1 LIQSSNGRLAKWV
14 ERCVDIAEVT
24 GSSPVPPTIAS
35 VLSGELLLRELL
47 EAVLGPEGRRRLMLR
62 RLNKD
67 NLFELYDSDLVL
79 RLRNAKNLSD
89 TRKMLTRFKG
99 YLNGYPPS
107 PELAKAFLSQFANRR
122 PRTLYR
128 YTQMIRGFMKW
139 YGEPMDDFKVKVP
152 KNMPPYTENSDI
164 EKLFSAIQNKKT
176 HKGCITRDSL
186 LVALALKTG
195 MRRSEL
201 ANLEPRDIH
210 PDFLVVMNGK
220 GGKDRLIPLAQS
232 TAQRLQNFIRDM
244 RPDEKVF
251 KLKAP
256 CISNKIRQLAKKAGL
271 GDFHTHTMRHKF
283 ATDLLEKGANI
294 KVVQELL
301 GHENLATTEAYLS
314 LTDRGLRQAV
324 ELLDDE
330 HSNKAKNR
338 IKVGDR
344 TYKVVPWPTVEDV
357 YIPKSI
363 E

>member
-1 LIQSSNGRLAKWV
+1 
-14 ERCVDIAEVT
+14 
-24 GSSPVPPTIAS
+24 
-35 VLSGELLLRELL
+35 
-47 EAVLGPEGRRRLMLR
+47 MLR
-62 RLNKD
+62 HLNKD
-67 NLFELYDSDLVL
+67 NLFKLYDSDLVL

-89 TRKMLTRFKG
+89 TRKMLTRFKE
-99 YLNGYPPS
+99 YLNGYSPS
-107 PELAKAFLSQFANRR
+107 PELAKGFLSQFANRK

-128 YTQMIRGFMKW
+128 YTQMIRVFMKW
-139 YGEPMDDFKVKVP
+139 YGEPMDDFRVKVP

-176 HKGCITRDSL
+176 HKDCITRDSL
-186 LVALALKTG
+186 LVELALKTG

-210 PDFLVVMNGK
+210 SDFLMVMNGK

-232 TAQRLQNFIRDM
+232 TAQRLQNFIGDM
-244 RPDEKVF
+244 KPDEKVF

-256 CISNKIRQLAKKAGL
+256 CISNKIRRLAKKAGL

-301 GHENLATTEAYLS
+301 GHENLATTQVYLS
-314 LTDRGLRQAV
+314 VTDLGLRQAV
-324 ELLDDE
+324 ELLDDQ

-338 IKVGDR
+338 VKVGDK
-344 TYKVVPWPTVEDV
+344 TYKVVPWSTVEDV
-357 YIPKSI
+357 YIPKPI
-363 E
+363 K